1 MIININ
7 FMNDSV
13 LLEIYCNLIY
23 SNDLFLELSFI
34 IIIEC
39 SKIIF
44 IKQVSYCY
52 KFFYY

>member
-1 MIININ
+1 
-7 FMNDSV
+7 MNDSV
-13 LLEIYCNLIY
+13 WLEIYYNLIY
-23 SNDLFLELSFI
+23 NNKYLFLELSFI

-39 SKIIF
+39 SKITF